1 MQDELQSWFINN
13 TYQVEQEKP
22 AKLQGAIC
30 PENEGGGEQY
40 QYERQSAVTLATSYI
55 FQYETT
61 IK

>member
-30 PENEGGGEQY
+30 PENEGGGNNINMKDNQ
-40 QYERQSAVTLATSYI
+40 QSL
-55 FQYETT
+55 
-61 IK
+61 